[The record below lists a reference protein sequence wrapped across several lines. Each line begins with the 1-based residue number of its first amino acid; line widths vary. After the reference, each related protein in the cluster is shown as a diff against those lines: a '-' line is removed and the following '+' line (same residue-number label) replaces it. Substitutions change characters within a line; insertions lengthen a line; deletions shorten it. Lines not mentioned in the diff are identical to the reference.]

1 MPDVTSLL
9 PPNATNV
16 ERALEAAG
24 TPAVIPAPLGTLYD
38 AEAIPA
44 RLLPWLAWAWDAP
57 WWHSLLDAQEKRA
70 LLGQSLAWHKQ
81 AGTLAAY
88 RSVGRW
94 AGCEVLLARTRRP
107 LFFAGRISET
117 ERRAR
122 LAVWPEILHYPYRR
136 SGTLAGAVCGAP
148 LARPTVASSA
158 GDRLGLTATWRED
171 GQETP
176 LALLAA
182 GTILEARRPG
192 TLGRGTAASGQVLA
206 SGRHLVESTAAGRL
220 YRYALVDPG
229 DGVPHALRPALD
241 AGQAVPEHRRL
252 AGQVRGGHIGLPLRN
267 PCMPSTAGDRLVTAI
282 RVIDPTR
289 RTSGAI
295 AFAGRGAALPLDP
308 HTAHLNVRVRGQLA
322 PGQVGAYLLGK
333 FGRSGTATRRVNRAR
348 EALDH
353 ARSARDHVDM
363 IPHISVFATASALWK
378 AGDIL
383 CGHAVIA

>member
-1 MPDVTSLL
+1 MPDLASLL
-9 PPNATNV
+9 PPNASAT

-24 TPAVIPAPLGTLYD
+24 APTADPAPLGRLY
-38 AEAIPA
+38 APEAIPA
-44 RLLPWLAWAWDAP
+44 RLLPWLAWSWDAP
-57 WWHSLLDAQEKRA
+57 WWHSLLDAREKRA
-70 LLGQSLAWHKQ
+70 LLAGSLAWHKR
-81 AGTLAAY
+81 AGTLSAY
-88 RSVGRW
+88 RDVGRW

-107 LFFAGRISET
+107 LFFAARISEA

-136 SGTLAGAVCGAP
+136 SGLLAGLVCGAH
-148 LARPTVASSA
+148 LARPTVASTA
-158 GDRLGLTATWRED
+158 GDRVGLTAAWREG

-176 LALLAA
+176 LAVVAA
-182 GTILEARRPG
+182 GAVLEARRPG
-192 TLGRGTAASGQVLA
+192 CLGRGAAAGLA
-206 SGRHLVESTAAGRL
+206 IGRHLVESGAAGRL
-220 YRYALVDPG
+220 YRYTLVDQPG
-229 DGVPHALRPALD
+229 DGVPNALRPALD
-241 AGQAVPEHRRL
+241 AGQAAPEHRRL
-252 AGQVRGGHIGLPLRN
+252 AGQVRGGHVGLPLRH

-289 RTSGAI
+289 RTGGAI

-322 PGQVGAYLLGK
+322 PGQAGGYLVGK
-333 FGRSGTATRRVNRAR
+333 FGRTGEAARRVARAR
-348 EALDH
+348 EALDR

-363 IPHISVFATASALWK
+363 IPHVSVFATASALWK